1 MGLKI
6 WMPLTG
12 NLNNLGTA
20 SVTTAVSGTT
30 SYTNG
35 KIGQCLS
42 CNGSSFWTVTGIE
55 LGEEASIC
63 CWTKTTANN
72 KMSWVLTATSYTSL
86 NLYEA
91 SYYSLNKGDGNN
103 NKFLDSN
110 GSDIACLHD
119 GVWHHFAVTF
129 GSSVAKLYIDGVYR
143 GTAPNFR
150 SPATTSAKTIKI
162 AGGFTG
168 GHQYDWNGGIN
179 DFRVYDHC
187 ISPKE
192 VKDISKGLVLHYP
205 LNNPYIENTEN
216 YLGTKSIHFEGY
228 WGSYG
233 FGSRGIITT
242 ATNQTAKYG
251 GDVAI
256 LTNKTTDTTK
266 KNTEMATVFK
276 EYSAIMN
283 KGDSFTMTAWVKGN
297 GSTVGRACYAHLYN
311 ANSTNTMSTSG
322 PGIILTNEWKKVSH
336 TLTWAYDTPSYDSG
350 NCYVY
355 ASMQGG
361 ESIYICNV
369 QVEKKDHATPFTEDV
384 RTRTTIT
391 DNSGFGYDGTIS
403 GDITIFNDS
412 ERYLTST
419 YFNGSSVVKDNTFS
433 FTSAQWSV
441 SFWYKFTTR
450 PSAYQGFLC
459 LSRNAGADADK
470 KFAAMPNS
478 TYIWFKFENT
488 TYTLSSLKLNEW
500 CHIVM
505 TCDGTNGKVYEN
517 GILKGTTS
525 AISSIY
531 TNCDDFVVGGRATAS
546 DASSVGVFLNGYMN
560 DVRVYATALSEDD
573 IKELYNTPANIDNLG
588 NFHSFE
594 FVEDGGP
601 SIQQNG
607 DTKSDNFIEL
617 PSEYSRV
624 EYIQSVGATQYIDTL
639 IPYYSSDTT
648 YEIECDAEMIS
659 PVNYSYQAFYG
670 TYVAEANS
678 TFRVI
683 RGNNNTSF
691 LAYGNTKAG
700 GGNTTL
706 TVSTIF
712 ARYHIIH
719 NYNAISLNGTSTTL
733 THANPGTAVS
743 GTTTFCIF
751 CQKNGSC
758 HSNMKL
764 YFFSLKDN
772 GKYVRY
778 FIPVKRKSDNKPG
791 LYDTVSGTFFTNA
804 GTGEFTLGPTVEGVA
819 GIYKDKIVSNE
830 FIEK

>member
-20 SVTTAVSGTT
+20 SVTTTVSGTT

-55 LGEEASIC
+55 LGTEASIC
-63 CWTKTTANN
+63 CWTKTTVNN

-86 NLYEA
+86 NLYES
-91 SYYSLNKGDGNN
+91 SYYSLNIGDGNN
-103 NKFLDSN
+103 NKFKDSN
-110 GSDIACLHD
+110 GGDIACLHD

-129 GSSVAKLYIDGVYR
+129 GSSIAKLYIDGVYR
-143 GTAPNFR
+143 GTAPTFR

-187 ISPKE
+187 LSPKE

-205 LNNPYIENTEN
+205 LNGYFGNGENLFIGTQN
-216 YLGTKSIHFEGY
+216 FDGWYLNSRWTKSNGVITYTVGSKAWNDVDSPTIPWTMVQNKDVTISAEIRSDDFNYTDGSGFSICLVRKASGPAAGGYSSRRLEMTPIHKKVNEISKSWTLVTGTVKN
-228 WGSYG
+228 
-233 FGSRGIITT
+233 ITDSSF
-242 ATNQTAKYG
+242 TNTYNGGG
-251 GDVAI
+251 GDWFGI
-256 LTNKTTDTTK
+256 YIWNYTNKGVQIRNIKLEIGSVATPWSPALSDLGIDTTK
-266 KNTEMATVFK
+266 ISDCSGYNNTGTV
-276 EYSAIMN
+276 
-283 KGDSFTMTAWVKGN
+283 
-297 GSTVGRACYAHLYN
+297 VG
-311 ANSTNTMSTSG
+311 
-322 PGIILTNEWKKVSH
+322 
-336 TLTWAYDTPSYDSG
+336 TLSR
-350 NCYVY
+350 
-355 ASMQGG
+355 
-361 ESIYICNV
+361 I
-369 QVEKKDHATPFTEDV
+369 
-384 RTRTTIT
+384 
-391 DNSGFGYDGTIS
+391 
-403 GDITIFNDS
+403 NDS
-412 ERYLTST
+412 SRYLTST

-560 DVRVYATALSEDD
+560 DVRIYATTLSAEDV
-573 IKELYNTPANIDNLG
+573 KELYDNPTSIDNLG
-588 NFHSFE
+588 NIHSFGFNE
-594 FVEDGGP
+594 AFGAKDFFYDYPKWVSTTDPTAVGITYDKNTGLNFRGHC
-601 SIQQNG
+601 SVYKFG
-607 DTKSDNFIEL
+607 DYQPQYYEIKNAGYTYQYDI
-617 PSEYSRV
+617 EYSNDAGNYF
-624 EYIQSVGATQYIDTL
+624 YIGFEKYDANKTATTNDSTGYL
-639 IPYYSSDTT
+639 VTT
-648 YEIECDAEMIS
+648 
-659 PVNYSYQAFYG
+659 NG
-670 TYVAEANS
+670 TAH
-678 TFRVI
+678 T
-683 RGNNNTSF
+683 
-691 LAYGNTKAG
+691 NTKISG
-700 GGNTTL
+700 TVNLSVDVNGNAVKYIKPRIL
-706 TVSTIF
+706 NSWSGST
-712 ARYHIIH
+712 
-719 NYNAISLNGTSTTL
+719 
-733 THANPGTAVS
+733 S
-743 GTTTFCIF
+743 GTTHTGNIRYFSLREVPSTGNMI
-751 CQKNGSC
+751 QSIGKNGITSC
-758 HSNMKL
+758 EQMLENDPTNFH
-764 YFFSLKDN
+764 KD
-772 GKYVRY
+772 G
-778 FIPVKRKSDNKPG
+778 FIETK
-791 LYDTVSGTFFTNA
+791 
-804 GTGEFTLGPTVEGVA
+804 
-819 GIYKDKIVSNE
+819 E